1 MSYDGAGN
9 MLASTDGRGNNWN
22 TTYNSWG
29 MKETDV
35 EPATTAYSMASNST
49 TTYAYDPDG
58 RLVTQARPGG
68 VTQTFDYDTVGNLVD
83 QQAPAPRRRWPRAA
97 SRTTRSAGSLTAAT
111 SNTSTSGLS
120 NATSESFSYNDR
132 GELLTAGGS
141 AGSTALD
148 YNGDGLPTSRADAS
162 GTTTYGYD
170 TNDQLKTVNDALTGT
185 TLSYSYNNMNQVK
198 SINEGTGDI
207 RNFSYDGL
215 HRLTSDQLQT
225 PGGATVSSI
234 NYGYDQNNNL
244 TSKNTTGFGG
254 TVNNTYTYDRADRLL
269 TWNNGTNTVNYGY
282 EGRGPRNRC
291 AIGTRGDRDLDPSR
305 QRSGRPSGRRCQRRP
320 IHRSYD

>member
-170 TNDQLKTVNDALTGT
+170 TNDQLKTLNDALTGT
-185 TLSYSYNNMNQVK
+185 TLSYSYNKHEPGQVDQRGRRGHP
-198 SINEGTGDI
+198 ELQLRRPAPADQRPTPDPGRGH
-207 RNFSYDGL
+207 GL
-215 HRLTSDQLQT
+215 VDQLRLRPEQQ
-225 PGGATVSSI
+225 PH
-234 NYGYDQNNNL
+234 
-244 TSKNTTGFGG
+244 FEEH
-254 TVNNTYTYDRADRLL
+254 DRLRR
-269 TWNNGTNTVNYGY
+269 NGQQHLCV
-282 EGRGPRNRC
+282 RP
-291 AIGTRGDRDLDPSR
+291 
-305 QRSGRPSGRRCQRRP
+305 GRPAPDLEQRHQHRQLRLRRP
-320 IHRSYD
+320 RTQKQVRDRNAR